1 MFTIDTPAHKRTSSD
16 CSAVQPMAIQQK
28 RARLIMLSKFKSRRM
43 VRTRGPCFKY
53 DNAVGTIT
61 DAETVECVAPAV
73 VHDAV
78 SLVRIVLDAAYGG
91 GAHLA
96 YAGGAF
102 QHFDRTHWKP
112 LSKEE
117 LGRSILNHLPSAANR
132 GGRQART
139 LIQETVDLLKMHR
152 ATGPD
157 SVRLNDPLPI
167 VNVGNGELWIGVN
180 GSVELRPHDP
190 ASGLRYCLDVAYDPT
205 AVCPLY
211 DDALAQIFGASSD
224 PAALVGHW
232 HELVGY
238 AAQPARSDARIF
250 VGWGAGNDGKS
261 ALAGLLTRFLGR
273 DRVAAMPVGKLA
285 GNPFMLGH
293 LADKALFLDDDVAVG
308 TVLPDGLLKTISEDK
323 VVTGEPKHRDA
334 FEFRVRALP
343 LLLCNTAPHLL
354 DTSYGF
360 YRRLFV
366 LPCDRRFTG
375 AEADRTLFSRIWEAE
390 RSGVLNRALAGLR
403 RVVQRGWKFEP
414 SEVVKQATAEWWAE
428 ATGLPSPT
436 PVAHHVP
443 GPVKRRRVA
452 PASVRHTS
460 QYPVDD
466 PYATKAKPRPNVN
479 IRVATSGAGKGCT
492 VHVQVGAAEIEVSV
506 TASPAPRA
514 SPRQEP
520 LRGPLER
527 SQQRPGRSSW

>member
-1 MFTIDTPAHKRTSSD
+1 MVTIDTSAHKRTSSD
-16 CSAVQPMAIQQK
+16 SRADQPIPIQQK
-28 RARLIMLSKFKSRRM
+28 RDRVLIFPKPKARRPVQTHGPRSKSN
-43 VRTRGPCFKY
+43 
-53 DNAVGTIT
+53 NAVGTIT
-61 DAETVECVAPAV
+61 DAETVEHVAPAV

-102 QHFDRTHWKP
+102 RHFDRTHWKP
-112 LSKEE
+112 LSKEK

-139 LIQETVDLLKMHR
+139 IIQETVDLLKMHR

-157 SVRLNDPLPI
+157 RARLDDPLPI
-167 VNVGNGELWIGVN
+167 INVGNGELWIGVD

-190 ASGLRYCLDVAYDPT
+190 ASGLRYCLDVLYDPK
-205 AVCPLY
+205 AGCPLY
-211 DDALAQIFGASSD
+211 DRALTEIFGASSD

-232 HELVGY
+232 HELMGY
-238 AAQPARSDARIF
+238 AAQPTRPDARIF

-261 ALAGLLTRFLGR
+261 ALAGLLTRLLGR

-308 TVLPDGLLKTISEDK
+308 TVLPDGILKTISEDK

-334 FEFRVRALP
+334 FEFQVRALP

-375 AEADRTLFSRIWEAE
+375 AEADRTLFPRIWEVE

-403 RVVQRGWKFEP
+403 RLVQRGWKFEP
-414 SEVVKQATAEWWAE
+414 SEVVKQATAAWWAE
-428 ATGLPSPT
+428 ATGLPSPN

-452 PASVRHTS
+452 PASVSHTRQS
-460 QYPVDD
+460 PVGDLN
-466 PYATKAKPRPNVN
+466 ATKANPSPNVN
-479 IRVATSGAGKGCT
+479 IRVVALGAGRGCT
-492 VHVQVGAAEIEVSV
+492 VHVQVGAAEIEVSL

-514 SPRQEP
+514 LPRQEP